1 MTPSPRTA
9 NSYLEFLRQ
18 KLTLHVTPLLIVA
31 LSILLPQMASAGAWT
46 LEKGRVWSKITYL
59 SLSTTEHY
67 NAAGEAGA
75 FPGRYNSRQVFLDL
89 FYGVN
94 DRVDVG
100 LQLPFIN
107 REFVDLTNENHMNF
121 FGGDDNGGESGVGDL
136 RGFAKINLVQQPFVG
151 TLKLGLKAPIGSFR
165 DVPPEAVSASDGQW
179 DFDVVAQVG
188 RSFWPVPLYANV
200 DLGYRFRQENSDT
213 AYDEPDGEFIY
224 NAETGLNPMDKILVA
239 LKLEGII
246 SGGIISGEY
255 PKRDGRRITYLVP
268 TLLVNLQPNLSLEAA
283 ARMSISGRA
292 DQFYK
297 GSPPPPPYTYFA
309 GPTWTVGISYSGD
322 LFASSMQ

>member
-18 KLTLHVTPLLIVA
+18 KLTWHVTPLLIAA

-107 REFVDLTNENHMNF
+107 REFVDLTNENHLNF
-121 FGGDDNGGESGVGDL
+121 FGGDDNGG
-136 RGFAKINLVQQPFVG
+136 
-151 TLKLGLKAPIGSFR
+151 
-165 DVPPEAVSASDGQW
+165 
-179 DFDVVAQVG
+179 
-188 RSFWPVPLYANV
+188 
-200 DLGYRFRQENSDT
+200 
-213 AYDEPDGEFIY
+213 
-224 NAETGLNPMDKILVA
+224 
-239 LKLEGII
+239 
-246 SGGIISGEY
+246 
-255 PKRDGRRITYLVP
+255 
-268 TLLVNLQPNLSLEAA
+268 
-283 ARMSISGRA
+283 
-292 DQFYK
+292 
-297 GSPPPPPYTYFA
+297 
-309 GPTWTVGISYSGD
+309 
-322 LFASSMQ
+322 